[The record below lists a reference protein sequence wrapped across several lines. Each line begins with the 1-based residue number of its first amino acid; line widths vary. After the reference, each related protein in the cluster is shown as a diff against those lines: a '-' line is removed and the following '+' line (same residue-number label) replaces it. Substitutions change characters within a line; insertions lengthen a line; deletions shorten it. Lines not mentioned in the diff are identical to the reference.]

1 MAQHDTA
8 RRDEIRAS
16 LNDPWRLCERLR
28 LTERAIRQSS
38 GLSVLCPSH
47 NEREPSC
54 SVTSAPDGG
63 IRVKCHAC
71 GFSGDAFTLVAKVNG
86 LELPRDF
93 GKVLDLA
100 GELAGLGPAPAAP
113 RFQSSSPL
121 PLRSMPPAVD
131 LESAW
136 ASLPQLD
143 AEGWEYLKSR
153 GLEEAADLCR
163 SVPAVG
169 GPPNLSGMR
178 FAVSL
183 RDAAGRVVAIQARD
197 LGPAGKHKFRVL
209 GSSKSGVFGNPERL
223 SEPTVKWVIG
233 VEGLTDFLAASIAI
247 GPMNPKALVV
257 GVAGVENGAAF
268 KVLPFGDRRVVLA
281 SDADDKG
288 DAFATDCML
297 DFTRRKISSVRA
309 RPVNAKDLCEMR
321 GKGVDLRSWLVEIA
335 KETGF
340 RTVGQRIEGERAA
353 RMADAG
359 KELTFGVKFLDRALD
374 CIVPRDV
381 ILIGAESGFG
391 KTDLLTICAMNNAL
405 VGKRVHYFA
414 LEPQPLEIERRIK
427 FKMLARR
434 VREDPR
440 TYGQRLDFSA
450 WHAGRLDEVT
460 GPHESEV
467 DAILKEQLSTLHTF
481 YRNERGGEFT
491 PADFDRMARNITD
504 DTDLI
509 CLDHVHYFDHGD
521 DENRGQKRTSIA
533 IRDLVL
539 STGRPVLMAAHLR
552 KRNAGAKKGAPLIP
566 DRDDFEGSSHLFK
579 PVKKAVLI
587 APAFVDRPNAWTFP
601 TFLAPVKNTL
611 DGSRCRYVG
620 LVNFSLRSNTYGEQF
635 SLVKMTKN
643 GTAFEEVK
651 AVDRPDWA
659 EQE

>member
-1 MAQHDTA
+1 MAQRDTA
-8 RRDEIRAS
+8 RRDELRAA

-28 LTERAIRQSS
+28 LTERAVRQSS
-38 GLSVLCPSH
+38 GLSVLCPNH
-47 NEREPSC
+47 NESEPSC
-54 SVTSAPDGG
+54 SVTAGPDGG

-71 GFSGDAFTLVAKVNG
+71 GFTGDAFTLVAKVNG

-93 GKVLDLA
+93 AKVLDLA
-100 GELAGLGPAPAAP
+100 EEVAGFSPMAP
-113 RFQSSSPL
+113 RFSPPAP

-131 LESAW
+131 VEAAW
-136 ASLPQLD
+136 SSLPALD

-153 GLEEAADLCR
+153 GLDEAADLCR
-163 SVPAVG
+163 SVPQSG

-178 FAVSL
+178 FAVAM
-183 RDAAGRVVAIQARD
+183 RDAAGKVVAIQARD
-197 LGPAGKHKFRVL
+197 LGPAGQHKFRVL
-209 GSSKSGVFGNPERL
+209 GSSKAGVFGDPRRL
-223 SEPTVKWVIG
+223 AEPGVKWVIA

-247 GPMNPKALVV
+247 GPTNAKALVV

-268 KVLPFGDRRVVLA
+268 KALPFGDKRVVLA

-297 DFTRRKISSVRA
+297 EFTRRKVASVRA
-309 RPVNAKDLCEMR
+309 RPVGKKDLCEMR
-321 GKGVDLRSWLVEIA
+321 AAGVDLRAWLVEIA

-340 RTVGQRIEGERAA
+340 RNFGQRIEGERAA
-353 RMADAG
+353 RLADAG

-374 CIVPRDV
+374 GIVPRDV
-381 ILIGAESGFG
+381 VLVGAESGFG

-405 VGKRVHYFA
+405 GGKRVHYFA

-440 TYGQRLDFSA
+440 TYGKTIDFSA
-450 WHAGRLDEVT
+450 WHSGRLDDVT
-460 GPHESEV
+460 GPHEEEV
-467 DAILKEQLSTLHTF
+467 DAILREQLSTLHTF

-504 DTDLI
+504 ETDLI

-521 DENRGQKRTSIA
+521 DENRGQKKTSIA

-539 STGRPVLMAAHLR
+539 QTGRPVVMAAHLR
-552 KRNAGAKKGAPLIP
+552 KRNSGSKKNATLIP
-566 DRDDFEGSSHLFK
+566 ERDDFEGSSHLFK
-579 PVKKAVLI
+579 PVKKAILV
-587 APAFVDRPNAWTFP
+587 APAFIDRPNAWTFP
-601 TFLAPVKNTL
+601 TFIAPVKNTL

-620 LVNFSLRSNTYGEQF
+620 LVNFSIRSNTYGEKF
-635 SLVKMTKN
+635 TLVRMVKN
-643 GTAFEEVK
+643 GTAFEDVK
-651 AVDRPDWA
+651 PHDLPDWA
-659 EQE
+659 EE